1 MFSEHHYL
9 DRNLAKASRTFVG
22 VWNEKIVA
30 FGSSMT
36 MPSGTMTGAWR
47 EHRTVI
53 LPDYQ
58 GMGMGVRFSDA
69 LGEIHLKE
77 GFRYFSRTAH
87 PRMGYYREKSPL
99 WKGTSKNRKLRTD
112 ITHENLF
119 NNHYA
124 DNKRVCF
131 SHEYLGKNL
140 DT

>member
-1 MFSEHHYL
+1 MFAEHHYL
-9 DRNLAKASRTFVG
+9 NTSLTKACRSFVG
-22 VWNEKIVA
+22 LWDGKIVA

-36 MPSGTMTGAWR
+36 MPCGTITGAWR

-53 LPDYQ
+53 LPDFQ

-69 LGEIHLKE
+69 IGEIHLAE
-77 GFRYFSRTAH
+77 GYRYFSRTAH
-87 PRMGYYREKSPL
+87 PRMGFYREKSPL
-99 WKGTSKNRKLRTD
+99 WKGTSKNKKLRTD

-131 SHEYLGKNL
+131 SHEYIGLVSSS
-140 DT
+140 

>member
-9 DRNLAKASRTFVG
+9 DTNLAKACRTYVG
-22 VWNEKIVA
+22 VWNGKIVA

-36 MPSGTMTGAWR
+36 MPSGTIKNAWR

-69 LGEIHLKE
+69 LGQLHLDN
-77 GFRYFSRTAH
+77 GLRYFSRTAH
-87 PRMGYYREKSPL
+87 PRMGFYREKSNL

-112 ITHENLF
+112 VTHENLF
-119 NNHYA
+119 NNHYI

-131 SHEYLGKNL
+131 SHEYIGKI
-140 DT
+140 